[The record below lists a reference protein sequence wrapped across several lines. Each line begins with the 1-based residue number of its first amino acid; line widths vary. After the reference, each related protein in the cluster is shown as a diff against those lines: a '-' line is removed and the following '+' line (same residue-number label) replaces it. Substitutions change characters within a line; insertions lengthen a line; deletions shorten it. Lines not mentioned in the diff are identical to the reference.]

1 MQEVNGTGKT
11 PSPVKEH
18 QRALQLQDQQRRR
31 QQQMLLQQQQQQL
44 QQQAHVQQQP
54 PAHMGRGGGPARP
67 PADLRMD
74 PRNGLPPL
82 MVEGGRYAAV
92 SDPRDPR
99 SGGMPDYHR
108 HILHDPRSSL
118 LIDPRALGP
127 SDLRDP
133 RANGPLEHHHA
144 RMAARGGP
152 AAAGGGGHHGIPA
165 DPRHHHAA
173 PPPQSDPRLH
183 HDGGRYGPPQEA
195 ALRLD
200 VGGRHYAA
208 GAVAENAAR
217 TGADPRLVS
226 PQQQLAEGAGR
237 RADSRGSN
245 PPGEGGGGRRDPPPR
260 LLMDQFGQE
269 LERTLGGGS
278 GYPPDSSS
286 RHSQPDSSGRPAYY
300 AQPQA
305 DSSK

>member
-1 MQEVNGTGKT
+1 
-11 PSPVKEH
+11 
-18 QRALQLQDQQRRR
+18 
-31 QQQMLLQQQQQQL
+31 MLLQQQQQL
-44 QQQAHVQQQP
+44 QQQQP

-74 PRNGLPPL
+74 PRNGLPPP
-82 MVEGGRYAAV
+82 MVEGGRHGGYAAV
-92 SDPRDPR
+92 SDPR
-99 SGGMPDYHR
+99 SGGSLPDYHR

-133 RANGPLEHHHA
+133 RANGPMEHHHA
-144 RMAARGGP
+144 RLVARGGP
-152 AAAGGGGHHGIPA
+152 AAAGGGHHGIPA

-183 HDGGRYGPPQEA
+183 HDGARYGPPQEA

-208 GAVAENAAR
+208 GAAAENAAR
-217 TGADPRLVS
+217 SGADPRLVS
-226 PQQQLAEGAGR
+226 PQKLAEGR

-245 PPGEGGGGRRDPPPR
+245 PPGEGGGRRDPPPR

-269 LERTLGGGS
+269 LERTLGGGGGS

>member
-1 MQEVNGTGKT
+1 
-11 PSPVKEH
+11 
-18 QRALQLQDQQRRR
+18 
-31 QQQMLLQQQQQQL
+31 
-44 QQQAHVQQQP
+44 
-54 PAHMGRGGGPARP
+54 
-67 PADLRMD
+67 
-74 PRNGLPPL
+74 
-82 MVEGGRYAAV
+82 
-92 SDPRDPR
+92 
-99 SGGMPDYHR
+99 
-108 HILHDPRSSL
+108 
-118 LIDPRALGP
+118 
-127 SDLRDP
+127 
-133 RANGPLEHHHA
+133 
-144 RMAARGGP
+144 
-152 AAAGGGGHHGIPA
+152 
-165 DPRHHHAA
+165 
-173 PPPQSDPRLH
+173 
-183 HDGGRYGPPQEA
+183 
-195 ALRLD
+195 